1 MSGGDRLRAV
11 AGGLVATV
19 VAAWFALVEVLRLPL
34 RVAGVPVPLS
44 IPAAVAGNL
53 LLVTL
58 THRFTGSR
66 VAAVLP
72 AVVWLV
78 VVVPASQQ
86 RPEGDLVLTGGGLS
100 LAFLLLGV
108 LGASVAV
115 GRVLGTPPHPI
126 DQAPAGR
133 AAQGSGAR
141 R

>member
-1 MSGGDRLRAV
+1 VAV
-11 AGGLVATV
+11 L
-19 VAAWFALVEVLRLPL
+19 VAAWFALVEVFWLPL
-34 RVAGVPVPLS
+34 RIGGVPVPLS
-44 IPAAVAGNL
+44 IPAAAVGNL

-58 THRFTGSR
+58 THRITGSR

-72 AVVWLV
+72 AAVWLA

-86 RPEGDLVLTGGGLS
+86 RPEGDLVLTGGGLG

-115 GRVLGTPPHPI
+115 GRVLGTPRP
-126 DQAPAGR
+126 PAGEP
-133 AAQGSGAR
+133 AQGSGAR